1 MKAIELIQNDI
12 PPVRIN
18 ETIEKAL
25 NWMDEF
31 KLNHIPVVN
40 ETEYVGLLSD
50 DMVYDY
56 NQLKDPISNINFLG
70 KQQSVLENAHFFQ
83 VMSLIS
89 SYKLSLVPVCDEQ
102 RNYKGSISTKKLINV
117 FSKQSGFNSSGAVI
131 TLLVNDFDYQL
142 SQIAQ
147 IIESNDAKILS
158 LYSENLESNNQLKLT
173 IKISDG
179 KLGAVLQTFSRYD
192 YTVQDVFSDDEIN
205 NQSKQRYDHLMK
217 YLNV

>member
-12 PPVRIN
+12 PPVRTN

-50 DMVYDY
+50 DMVYEY

-89 SYKLSLVPVCDEQ
+89 SYKLSVVPVCDEQ

-205 NQSKQRYDHLMK
+205 NQSKQSYDHLMK

>member
-89 SYKLSLVPVCDEQ
+89 SYKLSLVPVCDGQ

>member
-56 NQLKDPISNINFLG
+56 NQLKDPISNIKFLG

-89 SYKLSLVPVCDEQ
+89 SYKLSVVPVCDEQ

>member
-12 PPVRIN
+12 PPVRTN
-18 ETIEKAL
+18 ETIEKAM

-40 ETEYVGLLSD
+40 ESEYVGLLSD
-50 DMVYDY
+50 NMIYDY
-56 NQLKDPISNINFLG
+56 NQIKDPISNINFLG
-70 KQQSVLENAHFFQ
+70 KKQSVLENAHFFQ

-89 SYKLSLVPVCDEQ
+89 NFNLSVVPVCDEQ
-102 RNYKGSISTKKLINV
+102 RNYKGSISSKKLINV

-131 TLLVNDFDYQL
+131 TLLVNDIDYQL

-158 LYSENLESNNQLKLT
+158 LYSENLEVNNQLKLT
-173 IKISDG
+173 IKISGG

>member
-12 PPVRIN
+12 PPVRTN

-89 SYKLSLVPVCDEQ
+89 SYKLSVVPVCDEQ

-205 NQSKQRYDHLMK
+205 NQSKQRYDNLMK

>member
-40 ETEYVGLLSD
+40 EIEYVGLLSD

-89 SYKLSLVPVCDEQ
+89 SYKLSVVPVCDEQ

-158 LYSENLESNNQLKLT
+158 LYSENFESNNQLKLT

>member
-18 ETIEKAL
+18 ETIEKAM

-40 ETEYVGLLSD
+40 ETEYVGLVSD

-56 NQLKDPISNINFLG
+56 NHLKDPISNINFLG

-89 SYKLSLVPVCDEQ
+89 SYKLSVVPVCDEQ

>member
-56 NQLKDPISNINFLG
+56 NHLKDPISNINFLG

-89 SYKLSLVPVCDEQ
+89 SYKLSVVPVCDEQ

-117 FSKQSGFNSSGAVI
+117 FSKQSRFNSSGAII

>member
-89 SYKLSLVPVCDEQ
+89 SYKLSVVPVCDEQ

-205 NQSKQRYDHLMK
+205 NQSKQRYDNLMK

>member
-12 PPVRIN
+12 PPVRTN

-56 NQLKDPISNINFLG
+56 NHLKDPISNINFLG

-89 SYKLSLVPVCDEQ
+89 SYKLSVVPVCDEQ

>member
-83 VMSLIS
+83 VMLLIS
-89 SYKLSLVPVCDEQ
+89 SYKLSVVPVCDEQ

>member
-1 MKAIELIQNDI
+1 MNQVESYS
-12 PPVRIN
+12 
-18 ETIEKAL
+18 
-25 NWMDEF
+25 
-31 KLNHIPVVN
+31 VVN

-56 NQLKDPISNINFLG
+56 NHLKDPISNINFLG

-89 SYKLSLVPVCDEQ
+89 SYKLSVVPVCDEQ

-117 FSKQSGFNSSGAVI
+117 FSKQSGFNSSGAII

-179 KLGAVLQTFSRYD
+179 KLGAALQTFSRYD

>member
-56 NQLKDPISNINFLG
+56 NHLKDPISNINFLG

-89 SYKLSLVPVCDEQ
+89 SYKLSVVPVCDEQ
-102 RNYKGSISTKKLINV
+102 RNYKGSISTRKLINV

>member
-12 PPVRIN
+12 PPVRTN

-40 ETEYVGLLSD
+40 GTEYVGLLSD

-56 NQLKDPISNINFLG
+56 NHLKDPISNINFLG

-89 SYKLSLVPVCDEQ
+89 SYKLSVVPVCDEQ

-117 FSKQSGFNSSGAVI
+117 FSKQSGFNSSGAII

>member
-56 NQLKDPISNINFLG
+56 NHLKDPISNINFLG
-70 KQQSVLENAHFFQ
+70 KQQSILENAHFFQ

-89 SYKLSLVPVCDEQ
+89 SYKLSVVPVCDEQ

>member
-31 KLNHIPVVN
+31 KLNHIPVLN

-56 NQLKDPISNINFLG
+56 NHLKDPISNINFLG

-89 SYKLSLVPVCDEQ
+89 SYKLSVVPVCDEQ

-158 LYSENLESNNQLKLT
+158 LYSENIESNNQLKLT

>member
-1 MKAIELIQNDI
+1 M
-12 PPVRIN
+12 
-18 ETIEKAL
+18 
-25 NWMDEF
+25 
-31 KLNHIPVVN
+31 
-40 ETEYVGLLSD
+40 GLLSD

-89 SYKLSLVPVCDEQ
+89 SYKLSVVPVCDEQ

-158 LYSENLESNNQLKLT
+158 LYSENFESNNQLKLT

-179 KLGAVLQTFSRYD
+179 KLGRATNIFKVRLYSSRC
-192 YTVQDVFSDDEIN
+192 FSDD
-205 NQSKQRYDHLMK
+205 
-217 YLNV
+217 

>member
-89 SYKLSLVPVCDEQ
+89 SYKLSVVPVCDEQ

-205 NQSKQRYDHLMK
+205 N
-217 YLNV
+217 

>member
-56 NQLKDPISNINFLG
+56 NHLKDPISNINFLG

-89 SYKLSLVPVCDEQ
+89 SYKLSVVPVCDEQ
-102 RNYKGSISTKKLINV
+102 RNYKGSISAKKLINV
-117 FSKQSGFNSSGAVI
+117 FSKQSGFNSSGAII

>member
-18 ETIEKAL
+18 ETIEKAM

-40 ETEYVGLLSD
+40 ETEYVGLVSD

-56 NQLKDPISNINFLG
+56 NHLKDPISNINFLG

-89 SYKLSLVPVCDEQ
+89 SYKLSVVPVCDEQ

-158 LYSENLESNNQLKLT
+158 LYSENFESNNQLKLT

-179 KLGAVLQTFSRYD
+179 KLGALLQTFSRYD

>member
-40 ETEYVGLLSD
+40 KTEYVGLLSD
-50 DMVYDY
+50 DMVYDH

-70 KQQSVLENAHFFQ
+70 KQQSILENAHFFQ

-89 SYKLSLVPVCDEQ
+89 NYNLSVVPVCDEQ

-117 FSKQSGFNSSGAVI
+117 FSKQSGFNRNGAVI

-147 IIESNDAKILS
+147 IIESNGAKIIS

>member
-56 NQLKDPISNINFLG
+56 NHLKDPISNINFLG

-89 SYKLSLVPVCDEQ
+89 SYKLSVVPVCDEQ

-158 LYSENLESNNQLKLT
+158 LYSENLESNNQFKLT

>member
-56 NQLKDPISNINFLG
+56 NHLKDPISNINFLG

-83 VMSLIS
+83 IMSLIS
-89 SYKLSLVPVCDEQ
+89 SYKLSVVPVCDEQ

>member
-40 ETEYVGLLSD
+40 EIEYVGLLSD

-89 SYKLSLVPVCDEQ
+89 SYKLSVVPVCDEQ

>member
-1 MKAIELIQNDI
+1 MKAIKLIQNDI

-131 TLLVNDFDYQL
+131 TLCVNDFDYQL

>member
-18 ETIEKAL
+18 ETIQKAL

-56 NQLKDPISNINFLG
+56 NHLKDPISNINFLG

-89 SYKLSLVPVCDEQ
+89 SYKLSVVPVCDEQ

>member
-31 KLNHIPVVN
+31 KLNHIPVIN
-40 ETEYVGLLSD
+40 KTEYVGLLSD
-50 DMVYDY
+50 DMVYDH
-56 NQLKDPISNINFLG
+56 NKLEDSISKINFLG
-70 KQQSVLENAHFFQ
+70 KQQSILENAHFFQ

-89 SYKLSLVPVCDEQ
+89 NYNLSVVPVCDDQ

-117 FSKQSGFNSSGAVI
+117 FSNQSGFNLNGAVV
-131 TLLVNDFDYQL
+131 TLLVNDIDYQL

-147 IIESNDAKILS
+147 IIESNGAKIIS

-173 IKISDG
+173 IKISDV

-192 YTVQDVFSDDEIN
+192 YTVQDVFSDEEIN
-205 NQSKQRYDHLMK
+205 TKNKERYDNLMK

>member
-56 NQLKDPISNINFLG
+56 NHLKDSISNINFLG

-89 SYKLSLVPVCDEQ
+89 SYKLSVVPVCDEQ

-117 FSKQSGFNSSGAVI
+117 FSKQSGFNSSGAII

-158 LYSENLESNNQLKLT
+158 FYSENLESNNQLKLT

>member
-12 PPVRIN
+12 PPVRTN

-56 NQLKDPISNINFLG
+56 NHLKDPISNINFLG

-89 SYKLSLVPVCDEQ
+89 SYKLSVVPVCDEQ

-117 FSKQSGFNSSGAVI
+117 FSKQSGFNSSGAII

-147 IIESNDAKILS
+147 IIESNDTKILS

>member
-40 ETEYVGLLSD
+40 KTEYVGLLSD
-50 DMVYDY
+50 DMVYDH
-56 NQLKDPISNINFLG
+56 NKLKDPISNINFLG
-70 KQQSVLENAHFFQ
+70 KQQSILENAHFFQ

-89 SYKLSLVPVCDEQ
+89 SYNLSVVPVCDEQ

-117 FSKQSGFNSSGAVI
+117 FSKQSGFNLNGAVI

-147 IIESNDAKILS
+147 IIESNGAKIIS

-192 YTVQDVFSDDEIN
+192 YDSSRCF
-205 NQSKQRYDHLMK
+205 
-217 YLNV
+217 

>member
-12 PPVRIN
+12 PPVRTN

-40 ETEYVGLLSD
+40 EIEYVGLLSD

-89 SYKLSLVPVCDEQ
+89 SYKLSVVPVCDEQ

-158 LYSENLESNNQLKLT
+158 LYSENFESNNQLKLT

>member
-56 NQLKDPISNINFLG
+56 NHLKDPISNINFLG

-89 SYKLSLVPVCDEQ
+89 SYNLSVVPVCDEQ

-147 IIESNDAKILS
+147 IIESNDAKIIS

>member
-89 SYKLSLVPVCDEQ
+89 SYKLSVVPVCDEQ

-173 IKISDG
+173 IKISDS

-192 YTVQDVFSDDEIN
+192 YTVQDVFSDDEIS
-205 NQSKQRYDHLMK
+205 NQGKQRYDHLMK

>member
-1 MKAIELIQNDI
+1 MKATELIQNDI

-40 ETEYVGLLSD
+40 KTEYVGLLSD
-50 DMVYDY
+50 DMVYDH

-70 KQQSVLENAHFFQ
+70 KQQSILENAHFFQ

-89 SYKLSLVPVCDEQ
+89 SYNLSVVPVCDEQ
-102 RNYKGSISTKKLINV
+102 RNYKGSISTKKLITV
-117 FSKQSGFNSSGAVI
+117 FSKQSGFNRNGAVI
-131 TLLVNDFDYQL
+131 TLLVNDIDYQL

-147 IIESNDAKILS
+147 IVESNGAKIIS

-179 KLGAVLQTFSRYD
+179 KLGAILQTFSRYD
-192 YTVQDVFSDDEIN
+192 YTVLDVFSDDEIN
-205 NQSKQRYDHLMK
+205 NQIKQRYDHLMK